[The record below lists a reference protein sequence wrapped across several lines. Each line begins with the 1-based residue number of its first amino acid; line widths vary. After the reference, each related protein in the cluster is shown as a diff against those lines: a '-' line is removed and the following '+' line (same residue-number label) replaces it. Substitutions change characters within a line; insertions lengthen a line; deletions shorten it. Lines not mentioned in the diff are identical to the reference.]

1 MKKHDASAGDRCEL
15 SRFRIRINSM
25 NERPHS
31 PHGKI
36 DLHGNGLGVPSPDTV
51 EKRAR
56 EIAMIDERDPNQFTE
71 ADWRQAKNELLGLA
85 GAHAPEVDDEVE
97 GEWSERDDIPGASGH
112 RAPRNGFDDEPVGEE
127 LVTDG
132 IAEAAHDQMVEARRE
147 ELEEE
152 RKQK

>member
-1 MKKHDASAGDRCEL
+1 
-15 SRFRIRINSM
+15 M

-36 DLHGNGLGVPSPDTV
+36 DLHGNGLGVPSPETV
-51 EKRAR
+51 EQRAR

-71 ADWRQAKNELLGLA
+71 EDWRQAKNELLGFT

-97 GEWSERDDIPGASGH
+97 GELSERDDIPGASGH
-112 RAPRNGFDDEPVGEE
+112 RAPRNGFDDEALGEE

-152 RKQK
+152 REQK